1 MEIHRTYITAAPRW
15 KIAIRG
21 PEEDRA
27 PAKAIHIYTQTIMVF
42 RAMWQPGAKHKM
54 SYVGSD

>member
-1 MEIHRTYITAAPRW
+1 MEIHRTYITAALRW

-21 PEEDRA
+21 PGADRA
-27 PAKAIHIYTQTIMVF
+27 PAKGIHTYTQTIMDF
-42 RAMWQPGAKHKM
+42 RTMWQPGAKHKM